1 MGRADVDGAVRRYSP
16 ATAMTVTDADKV
28 VAAKALMTVT
38 STMPAVS
45 AAVSAAVSTT
55 VTNTV
60 TSTVPACKRRSG
72 DGQGAGSECD
82 SRYSNE
88 FLDLHHGR
96 LLLGRAT
103 IALP

>member
-1 MGRADVDGAVRRYSP
+1 
-16 ATAMTVTDADKV
+16 MTVTDADKV

-45 AAVSAAVSTT
+45 AAVSAA